1 MNFEN
6 HNLLANYEKRV
17 EEINNTKA
25 EGRVKCEFLNIRE
38 KPTIASKVKNIVK
51 KDDVLIFEA
60 DTLKN
65 TWLKLC
71 KNEGYCLAQ
80 YIDIDESQNNKL

>member
-1 MNFEN
+1 MNVEN
-6 HNLLANYEKRV
+6 RNILADYEKRA
-17 EEINNTKA
+17 EEINNAKA

-38 KPTIASKVKNIVK
+38 KPTIFSKVKNIVR
-51 KDDVLIFEA
+51 KDDVLFFEA
-60 DTLKN
+60 NTLKN

-80 YIDIDESQNNKL
+80 YIETDESQNNKL